1 MAPWFYE
8 EDLLMLIPMLLSSIP
23 STLFGIAAYVLTS
36 WALYTIAV
44 RRGLNNPWL
53 SWIPV
58 VNCWIL
64 GSLSDQYQYVVKGKN
79 KSKRKILLSLSIL
92 TIVFCVT
99 MIVLAI
105 VLVVGAV
112 SSNSEAAL
120 VSGIMGPAIGI
131 LGVCLPMVGVSIAY
145 TVIRFMAL
153 YDVYRS
159 LEPGNAVLFL
169 VLSIFF
175 SITEPF
181 FLFFN
186 RNKDGGMPPRKQ
198 QEPVYTPHQDYEYET
213 VEQYNHQPQEPAR
226 EPWEQE
232 NKNYL

>member
-105 VLVVGAV
+105 VLV
-112 SSNSEAAL
+112 E
-120 VSGIMGPAIGI
+120 
-131 LGVCLPMVGVSIAY
+131 LP
-145 TVIRFMAL
+145 
-153 YDVYRS
+153 YRR
-159 LEPGNAVLFL
+159 EKEKDDAQRQQ
-169 VLSIFF
+169 I
-175 SITEPF
+175 IDEI
-181 FLFFN
+181 N
-186 RNKDGGMPPRKQ
+186 RL
-198 QEPVYTPHQDYEYET
+198 
-213 VEQYNHQPQEPAR
+213 
-226 EPWEQE
+226 
-232 NKNYL
+232 KNQ